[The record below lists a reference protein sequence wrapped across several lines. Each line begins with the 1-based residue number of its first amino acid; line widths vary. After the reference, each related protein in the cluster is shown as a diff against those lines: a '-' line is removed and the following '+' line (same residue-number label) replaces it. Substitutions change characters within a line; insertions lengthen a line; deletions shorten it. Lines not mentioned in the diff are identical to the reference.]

1 MYDLKA
7 IRARI
12 DWSIAPG
19 DQMFRGD
26 LDHYAAVGE
35 SAQRCILA
43 AQMASGVSEP
53 TSILDFACGNGRV
66 TRWLRAA
73 WPGADL
79 HVSDINVDWVSAT
92 ARANGATGWL
102 SSPTLVDIIAPR
114 SFDLIWCGSLATHL
128 RADQTTALLGKFLD
142 WLTPGGIAVVTTH
155 GRGFLQRAIIDSG
168 SYFPDKKDIR
178 PMLAQL
184 ATTGFGFEPYSEHD
198 SGVSVATPAWVVQQ
212 IVAMDARVVS
222 FCEHGWDTHQD
233 VVAFQRTA

>member
-7 IRARI
+7 IKARI

-19 DQMFRGD
+19 DQMFHGD
-26 LDHYAAVGE
+26 LEHYTAVGE

-43 AQMASGVSEP
+43 AQMASGVPEP

-73 WPGADL
+73 WPDADL
-79 HVSDINVDWVSAT
+79 HVSDINADWVSAT
-92 ARANGATGWL
+92 ATRNGATGWP
-102 SSPTLVDIIAPR
+102 STPSLVDIVAPR

-128 RADQTTALLGKFLD
+128 SANQTIALFGKFRD
-142 WLTPGGIAVVTTH
+142 WLTPEGIAVVTTH
-155 GRGFLQRAIIDSG
+155 GRRFLQRAIFDSG
-168 SYFPDKKDIR
+168 LYFPDKKDIR

-184 ATTGFGFEPYSEHD
+184 ATTGFGYEPYSEHD

-212 IVAMDARVVS
+212 IVAMPARVVGL
-222 FCEHGWDTHQD
+222 CEHGWDDHQD
-233 VVAFQRTA
+233 VVAFQRSA